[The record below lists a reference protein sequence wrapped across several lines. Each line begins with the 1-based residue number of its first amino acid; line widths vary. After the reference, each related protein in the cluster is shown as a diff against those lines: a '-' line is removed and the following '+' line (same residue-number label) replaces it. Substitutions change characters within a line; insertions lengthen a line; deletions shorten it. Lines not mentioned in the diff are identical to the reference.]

1 VTATASVWPYAGA
14 AALCLLWTLLILG
27 AGNRRGLALAAAGA
41 SAATALWAGLV
52 ALTPEAALLGPAGAA
67 EVLRGLAWCTL
78 LLLLCR
84 RYGGP
89 GAVPLIRRFA
99 LAAGLAAGLSA
110 LFLLPGTE
118 GALPLPSLG
127 SPDLLARLSLAL
139 VIVLLAEN
147 LYRNTPEA
155 TRWHVNL
162 PAIVLGGL
170 AAFDVLL
177 YADAAL
183 SRSFSRPMLDARA
196 ALAMLTMPLLV
207 IAAMRD
213 RRIRRDPPVSRA
225 VVFHSATLIVAGVF
239 LLGVGAAGEVL
250 RHLGQTLGAA
260 GADWAGAA
268 QVSLL
273 ASAVMAVAVAL
284 ASRSARSRLRGLVVD
299 HFFAERYDYRQEWL
313 RCVATLSAPEAEAP
327 AEHRAIRAIADAVDS
342 PAGVLL
348 LQDPEHPAAG
358 CRWAGSWNLPTT
370 PLALAAGHPLLARAA
385 ADAAIALDAAA
396 PDGKAG
402 AGPGPGATQAAS
414 ELAAAYGP
422 LWLAVPLPHHREGLL
437 GLVLLAPPRAPFP
450 LDREVFEL
458 LRTLG
463 REVALFLA
471 ERRAAERLADQRGLE
486 DYARRFAFVA
496 HDVKNVASQ
505 LSLVVAN
512 AEDNIE
518 NPDFQQDML
527 VTLRASAER
536 IHPLSA
542 RLRQPGDVPAA
553 AAPTLLAPRLRSLA
567 AARAHPVELVEDG
580 PVPAGPAA
588 IAPEQFDTAFTHLLD
603 NAIEASPPGEAV
615 RIRLRQDGAGR
626 IVVDIMDRGPGM
638 TPEYILNEL
647 FRPLSTSK
655 PAGSG
660 IGAWQARE
668 LLRAAGGDLT
678 VLSSP
683 GAGTTMR
690 LMLPAAAPAARSAP
704 AERLA

>member
-1 VTATASVWPYAGA
+1 MTAAASVWPYASA
-14 AALCLLWTLLILG
+14 AALCLLWALLILG
-27 AGNRRGLALAAAGA
+27 AGNRRGLALAAATA
-41 SAATALWAGLV
+41 CAATALWAGLV
-52 ALTPEAALLGPAGAA
+52 ALTPDAALVGAAGAA
-67 EVLRGLAWCTL
+67 EVLRSLAWCVL

-99 LAAGLAAGLSA
+99 LAAAVAAALSL
-110 LFLLPGTE
+110 LFLLPVAS

-139 VIVLLAEN
+139 VVVLLAEN
-147 LYRNTPEA
+147 LYRNTPDA
-155 TRWHVNL
+155 ARWHVNL

-183 SRSFSRPMLDARA
+183 TRAFSRPMLDARA
-196 ALAMLTMPLLV
+196 ALAMLSMPLLV

-213 RRIRRDPPVSRA
+213 RRLRRAPPVSRA

-250 RHLGQTLGAA
+250 RHFGQTMGAA
-260 GADWAGAA
+260 GADWASAA

-273 ASAVMAVAVAL
+273 ASAVMAFTVAL

-299 HFFAERYDYRQEWL
+299 HFFADRYDYRQEWL
-313 RCVATLSAPEAEAP
+313 RCVATLSAPESEAP

-348 LQDPEHPAAG
+348 LRDPDRAQGNCH
-358 CRWAGSWNLPTT
+358 WAGSWNLPTT
-370 PLALAAGHPLLARAA
+370 PLALPGDHPLLARAE
-385 ADAAIALDAAA
+385 ADAAVELGAGSADAAA
-396 PDGKAG
+396 
-402 AGPGPGATQAAS
+402 AS
-414 ELAAAYGP
+414 AELAAAYGP

-450 LDREVFEL
+450 LDREVFDL

-486 DYARRFAFVA
+486 EYARRFAFVA

-512 AEDNIE
+512 AEDNID

-527 VTLRASAER
+527 VTLRASVER
-536 IHPLSA
+536 IHTLIA
-542 RLRQPGDVPAA
+542 RLRQPGEAPAA
-553 AAPTLLAPRLRSLA
+553 AATTLLSPQLRRLA
-567 AARAHPVELVEDG
+567 AARAHPVEVFEDG
-580 PVPAGPAA
+580 PAPGPAA

-615 RIRLRQDGAGR
+615 RIRLRQDAGGR
-626 IVVDIMDRGPGM
+626 IVVDLMDRGPGM
-638 TPEYILNEL
+638 TPDYILNEL
-647 FRPLSTSK
+647 FRPLATSK
-655 PAGSG
+655 PEGSG

-668 LLRAAGGDLT
+668 LLRSAGGDLT

-690 LMLPAAAPAARSAP
+690 LMLPASAAARSDP
-704 AERLA
+704 TERLA

>member
-1 VTATASVWPYAGA
+1 MTAAASVWPYASA
-14 AALCLLWTLLILG
+14 AALCLLWALLILG
-27 AGNRRGLALAAAGA
+27 AGNRRGLALAAATA
-41 SAATALWAGLV
+41 CAATALWAGLV
-52 ALTPEAALLGPAGAA
+52 ALTPDAALVGAAGVA
-67 EVLRGLAWCTL
+67 EVLRSFSWCVL

-89 GAVPLIRRFA
+89 GAVPLVRRFA
-99 LAAGLAAGLSA
+99 LAALAATALSL
-110 LFLLPGTE
+110 LFLLPE
-118 GALPLPSLG
+118 ASGALPLPSLG

-139 VIVLLAEN
+139 VVVLLAEN
-147 LYRNTPEA
+147 LYRNTPDA
-155 TRWHVNL
+155 ARWHVNL

-183 SRSFSRPMLDARA
+183 SRTFSRPMLDARA
-196 ALAMLTMPLLV
+196 VLAMLTMPLLV
-207 IAAMRD
+207 IAALRD

-239 LLGVGAAGEVL
+239 LLGVGAAGETL
-250 RHLGQTLGAA
+250 RHFGQTM
-260 GADWAGAA
+260 GADWASAA

-273 ASAVMAVAVAL
+273 ASAVMAFTVAL

-299 HFFAERYDYRQEWL
+299 HFFADRYDYRQEWL
-313 RCVATLSAPEAEAP
+313 RCVATLSAPESEAP

-342 PAGVLL
+342 PGGVLL
-348 LQDPEHPAAG
+348 LRDPDRAQG
-358 CRWAGSWNLPTT
+358 NCDWAGSWNLPTT
-370 PLALAAGHPLLARAA
+370 PLTLAGDHSLLARAE
-385 ADAAIALDAAA
+385 ADAAIEL
-396 PDGKAG
+396 G
-402 AGPGPGATQAAS
+402 AGPADA
-414 ELAAAYGP
+414 AAAYGP

-486 DYARRFAFVA
+486 EYARRFAFVA

-512 AEDNIE
+512 AEDNID

-527 VTLRASAER
+527 VTLRASVER
-536 IHPLSA
+536 IHTLIA
-542 RLRQPGDVPAA
+542 RLRQPGEAPAA
-553 AAPTLLAPRLRSLA
+553 AATTLLSPRLRRLA
-567 AARAHPVELVEDG
+567 AARVHPVEVFEDG
-580 PVPAGPAA
+580 PAPGPAA

-647 FRPLSTSK
+647 FRPLATSK

-683 GAGTTMR
+683 GSGTTMR
-690 LMLPAAAPAARSAP
+690 LMLPAAAAARGAP

>member
-1 VTATASVWPYAGA
+1 MTATASVWPHAGA
-14 AALCLLWTLLILG
+14 AALCLLWALLILG
-27 AGNRRGLALAAAGA
+27 AGNRRGPALAAAA
-41 SAATALWAGLV
+41 ACAATALWAGLV
-52 ALTPEAALLGPAGAA
+52 ALTPEAALLGAAGLA
-67 EVLRGLAWCTL
+67 EVLRSLAWCVL

-89 GAVPLIRRFA
+89 GALPLIRRFA
-99 LAAGLAAGLSA
+99 LAAAAAGGLS
-110 LFLLPGTE
+110 LLLLWPATTA
-118 GALPLPSLG
+118 ALPLPSLG
-127 SPDLLARLSLAL
+127 SPDLLARLGLSL
-139 VIVLLAEN
+139 VVVLLAEN

-155 TRWHVNL
+155 ARWHVNL
-162 PAIVLGGL
+162 PAILLGGL

-196 ALAMLTMPLLV
+196 VLAMLTMPLLV
-207 IAAMRD
+207 IAALRD

-225 VVFHSATLIVAGVF
+225 VVFHSATLIIAGVF
-239 LLGVGAAGEVL
+239 LLGVGAAGEML
-250 RHLGQTLGAA
+250 RHLGQTMG
-260 GADWAGAA
+260 GADWASAA

-273 ASAVMAVAVAL
+273 ASAVVACAVAL

-299 HFFAERYDYRQEWL
+299 HFFAGRYDYRQEWL

-348 LQDPEHPAAG
+348 LQDPDHPAAG
-358 CRWAGSWNLPTT
+358 CRWAGSWNLPVT
-370 PLALAAGHPLLARAA
+370 PLALAGDHPLLARAA
-385 ADAAIALDAAA
+385 AADMAVELGASPAAT
-396 PDGKAG
+396 
-402 AGPGPGATQAAS
+402 GATMAGDGGAPA
-414 ELAAAYGP
+414 ELAAAYGT

-450 LDREVFEL
+450 LDREVFDL

-512 AEDNIE
+512 AEDNID

-527 VTLRASAER
+527 VTLRASVER
-536 IHPLSA
+536 IHTLIA
-542 RLRQPGDVPAA
+542 RLRQPGEAPAA
-553 AAPTLLAPRLRSLA
+553 AAATLLPPRLRRLA
-567 AARAHPVELVEDG
+567 AARAHPVEVIEDG
-580 PVPAGPAA
+580 ATPGPAA
-588 IAPEQFDTAFTHLLD
+588 IAPEPFDTAFTHLLD
-603 NAIEASPPGEAV
+603 NAIEASPPGEVV

-647 FRPLSTSK
+647 FRPLATSK
-655 PAGSG
+655 PSGSG

-683 GAGTTMR
+683 GSGTTMR
-690 LMLPAAAPAARSAP
+690 LMLPAAAAAARGAP